1 VWQRF
6 GNLPDL
12 RTPADSIP
20 GGMSRPAAR
29 QSVPLRRRSGKVI
42 LFFASLFLFI
52 LAIILMKAGA
62 GSLTPLVQERL
73 HVNTPVRSLGFG
85 WLFAY
90 VILSGSPV
98 AAVALTLLDAG
109 ALTPAAT
116 FTMITGSRLGASFIV
131 FAIGFLYVLRGR
143 SRSASMSMGLLS
155 LTVTGTTFL
164 VALPV
169 GLLMLERGW
178 LRTVSVR
185 SGPVL
190 TSLFAVIFDPIVAWA
205 AARFPTWG
213 LFLMGLGIIMMSF
226 ALFDRCLP
234 EMSIKES
241 QIGRTARLVYRPW
254 VMFLLGAAVTLIS
267 MSVSISLG
275 ILVPLSD
282 RGFVRRE
289 NVIPYIMG
297 ANVTTFID
305 TVLAALLL
313 DNPVAFTVIL
323 AEMASILIISALVLT
338 LVYRRY
344 EHAVLDFVGW
354 CTASRRNLGFF
365 TLAIFAIPIVLV
377 LL

>member
-1 VWQRF
+1 
-6 GNLPDL
+6 
-12 RTPADSIP
+12 
-20 GGMSRPAAR
+20 
-29 QSVPLRRRSGKVI
+29 
-42 LFFASLFLFI
+42 
-52 LAIILMKAGA
+52 
-62 GSLTPLVQERL
+62 
-73 HVNTPVRSLGFG
+73 
-85 WLFAY
+85 
-90 VILSGSPV
+90 
-98 AAVALTLLDAG
+98 
-109 ALTPAAT
+109 
-116 FTMITGSRLGASFIV
+116 
-131 FAIGFLYVLRGR
+131 
-143 SRSASMSMGLLS
+143 
-155 LTVTGTTFL
+155 
-164 VALPV
+164 
-169 GLLMLERGW
+169 
-178 LRTVSVR
+178 
-185 SGPVL
+185 
-190 TSLFAVIFDPIVAWA
+190 
-205 AARFPTWG
+205 
-213 LFLMGLGIIMMSF
+213 MGLGIIMMSF

-234 EMSIKES
+234 EMTIKGS
-241 QIGRTARLVYRPW
+241 QVGRTARLVYRPW

-323 AEMASILIISALVLT
+323 AEMVSILIISALVLT